1 MAEVAEKPI
10 ENQNEE
16 IAPPT
21 EKKIL
26 GTLAINSCGYQPI
39 TGQSRLFCWFVC
51 HWSDFKWM
59 IKHTAMSY
67 QYIPNLA

>member
-26 GTLAINSCGYQPI
+26 GMLAINSCGYQPI
-39 TGQSRLFCWFVC
+39 TGQSRLFC
-51 HWSDFKWM
+51 
-59 IKHTAMSY
+59 
-67 QYIPNLA
+67 